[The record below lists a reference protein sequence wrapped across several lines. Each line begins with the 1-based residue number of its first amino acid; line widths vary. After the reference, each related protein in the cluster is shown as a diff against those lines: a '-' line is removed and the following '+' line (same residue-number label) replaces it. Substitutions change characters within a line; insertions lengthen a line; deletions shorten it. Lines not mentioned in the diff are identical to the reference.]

1 MIKKI
6 FYVIF
11 LFISTSVYSIAQE
24 VADNITINKNHI
36 YSLDRDTEKIHP
48 EYRAML
54 FSKTLENILNDPQE
68 KSISIEYMTSLQ
80 KKANKSMKNG
90 QYEQA
95 YRYYYEAALYYPK
108 VLLFFSAAQA
118 KLMEVLARKYIYSVD
133 VLFVLENYQLGIAFY
148 QYEKEHNV
156 SISMACFNEMQRQAK
171 CLQDIYEKYK
181 KDENNI
187 EISKNEILYCK

>member
-95 YRYYYEAALYYPK
+95 YRY
-108 VLLFFSAAQA
+108 
-118 KLMEVLARKYIYSVD
+118 
-133 VLFVLENYQLGIAFY
+133 
-148 QYEKEHNV
+148 
-156 SISMACFNEMQRQAK
+156 
-171 CLQDIYEKYK
+171 
-181 KDENNI
+181 
-187 EISKNEILYCK
+187 

>member
-108 VLLFFSAAQA
+108 VLLFFSDA
-118 KLMEVLARKYIYSVD
+118 
-133 VLFVLENYQLGIAFY
+133 
-148 QYEKEHNV
+148 
-156 SISMACFNEMQRQAK
+156 
-171 CLQDIYEKYK
+171 QDIYEKYK